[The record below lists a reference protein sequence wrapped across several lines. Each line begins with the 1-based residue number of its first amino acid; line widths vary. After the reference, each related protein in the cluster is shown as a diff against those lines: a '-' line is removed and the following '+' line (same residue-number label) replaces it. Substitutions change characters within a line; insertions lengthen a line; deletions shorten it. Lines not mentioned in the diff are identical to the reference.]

1 MNKMVTT
8 SALEAIY
15 YQTHEQ
21 TELDRKLTDNR
32 HNTVRDKE
40 RHKEN
45 TRWLMQRH

>member
-15 YQTHEQ
+15 YQAHER
-21 TELDRKLTDNR
+21 TELDRQLTDIR

-40 RHKEN
+40 RHTEI
-45 TRWLMQRH
+45 RDG